1 MGNMYN
7 MGPGAKRMYNMGP
20 GAKRI
25 WENVGEFHMLKESSL
40 GKMCCGHRLLFIYM

>member
-1 MGNMYN
+1 MGN
-7 MGPGAKRMYNMGP
+7 MYNMGP

-40 GKMCCGHRLLFIYM
+40 G